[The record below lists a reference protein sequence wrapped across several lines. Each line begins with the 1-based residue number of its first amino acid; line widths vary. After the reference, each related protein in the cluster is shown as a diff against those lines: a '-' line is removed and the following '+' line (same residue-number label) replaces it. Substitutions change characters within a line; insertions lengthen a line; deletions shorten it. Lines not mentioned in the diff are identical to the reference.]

1 MTLYGVEHT
10 FIIEDYQFQ
19 IGYDSGNECGLDQ
32 RDVEVSRRLRLDE
45 IDLSTL
51 PGRSLLEAYAGLDR
65 EARLIAWHSAE
76 ETVRT
81 RYKQARRAPRANSN
95 TLLRQ
100 EKSELKQHEKALAE
114 QLGQLDRSLFDQEKL
129 TRSIQ
134 HFTDARMIRS
144 FYYEEVNFA
153 HMRNFCQKYATDPAY
168 RQAVE
173 NGSAP
178 WVERN
183 AIFVKNLWSPSFRD
197 QLASLDALA
206 SDAVI
211 KKLWHWLGR
220 VSTAITA
227 LPEYRQLKQLDTAS
241 APPSAHP
248 PLDPGIREA
257 VEAWNVLPGVETKFS
272 CQGASGTVTYEGRRL
287 LVPCSH
293 DEFAYIVFARLD
305 EPIIA
310 ALDVLLPTF
319 PAIRTNP
326 FRRVV
331 GSHDRAPRKYRY
343 LQSSGDNLLYRREMV
358 RLAHHIQEYLEQRP
372 K

>member
-1 MTLYGVEHT
+1 MTQYGVEHT
-10 FIIEDYQFQ
+10 FIIGDYQFQ

-32 RDVEVSRRLRLDE
+32 RDVAASRRLQLDE

-51 PGRSLLEAYAGLDR
+51 PGRCLLEAYAGPDR
-65 EARLIAWHSAE
+65 EVRLIAWRSAE
-76 ETVRT
+76 EAVHT

-100 EKSELKQHEKALAE
+100 EKRELKQHEKALAE
-114 QLGQLDRSLFDQEKL
+114 QLGQFDRSLFDQEKL

-134 HFTDARMIRS
+134 HFTDAHMIRS
-144 FYYEEVNFA
+144 FYYEEVHFA

-173 NGSAP
+173 NGSVP

-197 QLASLDALA
+197 QLASLDAA
-206 SDAVI
+206 AADAVI
-211 KKLWHWLGR
+211 KELWHWLGR

-227 LPEYRQLKQLDTAS
+227 LPEYRQLKQLDMVPT
-241 APPSAHP
+241 PPSAHP
-248 PLDPGIREA
+248 PFDPGIREA
-257 VEAWNVLPGVETKFS
+257 VDAWNALPGVETKFS
-272 CQGASGTVTYEGRRL
+272 CQGVSGTITYEGRRL

-293 DEFAYIVFARLD
+293 DEFAYIVFARLGD
-305 EPIIA
+305 PVIA

-319 PAIRTNP
+319 PAIRATP
-326 FRRVV
+326 FWGVV
-331 GSHDRAPRKYRY
+331 GPHDVAPRKYRH

-358 RLAHHIQEYLEQRP
+358 RLAYHIQEYLE
-372 K
+372 KHHG